1 MRHAKPA
8 SPTLAEWLREDPFS
22 LCMSSGFFSF
32 FAHAGLLGV
41 LIDEG
46 FLPARVSGSSAGALV
61 TGAWA
66 GGVEPAVLANALMT
80 LQRKDF
86 WDPALGFGFL
96 RGRRFRDKVDSL
108 LVSSTFEAC
117 RVPAAISVFDLGS
130 RTTRVLSS
138 GALSPAICASCAVP
152 GLFHPVWID
161 GRAYWDGGVRDRPGL
176 VGMPHDDRVLFHHI
190 ASRSPWRGSWFKKDS
205 EALKI
210 PKRKKMT
217 TIVIDELPRSGPFR
231 LEAGRRAFDVAR
243 KAART
248 ALKKPIEAGQVRI

>member
-1 MRHAKPA
+1 MT
-8 SPTLAEWLREDPFS
+8 PTLAEWLKEGPFS

-80 LQRKDF
+80 LERKDF
-86 WDPALGFGFL
+86 WDPSPGFGFL
-96 RGRRFRDKVDSL
+96 RGKRFREKVESL
-108 LVSSTFEAC
+108 LVVPTFEAC
-117 RVPAAISVFDLGS
+117 RVPATISVFDLAA
-130 RTTRVLSS
+130 RKTKVIDH
-138 GALSPAICASCAVP
+138 GALAPAICASCAVP

-161 GRAYWDGGVRDRPGL
+161 GRAYWDGGILDRPGL
-176 VGMPHDDRVLFHHI
+176 VGVPQSERVLFHHI
-190 ASRSPWRGSWFKKDS
+190 ASRSPWRKVDS

-210 PKRKKMT
+210 PKRSNMT
-217 TIVIDELPRSGPFR
+217 TLVIEELPRSGPFA
-231 LEAGRRAFDVAR
+231 LAAGRRAFDVAR
-243 KAART
+243 SAARA
-248 ALKKPIEAGQVRI
+248 ALHRRVAAGQVRV

>member
-1 MRHAKPA
+1 MT
-8 SPTLAEWLREDPFS
+8 PTLAEWLKEGPFS

-80 LQRKDF
+80 LERKDF
-86 WDPALGFGFL
+86 WDPSPGFGFL
-96 RGRRFRDKVDSL
+96 RGKRFREKVESL
-108 LVSSTFEAC
+108 LVVPTFEAC
-117 RVPAAISVFDLGS
+117 RVPATISVFDLAA
-130 RTTRVLSS
+130 RKTKVIDH
-138 GALSPAICASCAVP
+138 GALAPAICASCAVP

-161 GRAYWDGGVRDRPGL
+161 GRAYWDGGILDRPGL
-176 VGMPHDDRVLFHHI
+176 VGVPQEERILFHHI
-190 ASRSPWRGSWFKKDS
+190 ASRSPWRKVDS

-210 PKRKKMT
+210 PKRSNMT
-217 TIVIDELPRSGPFR
+217 TLVIEELPRSGPFA
-231 LEAGRRAFDVAR
+231 LAAGRRAFDVAR
-243 KAART
+243 SAARA
-248 ALKKPIEAGQVRI
+248 ALHRRVAAGQVRV

>member
-1 MRHAKPA
+1 MQ
-8 SPTLAEWLREDPFS
+8 PTLAEWLREQPFS

-80 LQRKDF
+80 LERKDF
-86 WDPALGFGFL
+86 WDPSPGLGFL
-96 RGRRFRDKVDSL
+96 RGKRFLEKVESL
-108 LVSSTFEAC
+108 LVVPTFEAC
-117 RVPAAISVFDLGS
+117 RVPVAISVFDLAS
-130 RTTRVLSS
+130 RKTRVLDH
-138 GALSPAICASCAVP
+138 GALAPAICASCAVP
-152 GLFHPVWID
+152 GLFHPVWIN
-161 GRAYWDGGVRDRPGL
+161 GRAYWDGGVLDRPGL
-176 VGMPHDDRVLFHHI
+176 VGMPENDRVLFHHI

-205 EALKI
+205 EAMKI
-210 PKRKKMT
+210 PKRNQMT
-217 TIVIDELPRSGPFR
+217 TLVIEELPRSGPFR

-243 KAART
+243 AAAKAA
-248 ALKKPIEAGQVRI
+248 LKRPVGSGEIRI

>member
-1 MRHAKPA
+1 MPLPMA
-8 SPTLAEWLREDPFS
+8 PTLAEWLREDSFS

-46 FLPARVSGSSAGALV
+46 FFPARVSGSSAGALV

-66 GGVEPAVLANALMT
+66 GGVEPAALANALMT
-80 LQRKDF
+80 LKRNDF

-96 RGRRFRDKVDSL
+96 RGQRFREKVDSL
-108 LVSSTFEAC
+108 LVTPTFEAA
-117 RVPAAISVFDLGS
+117 RVPVTISVFDLAS
-130 RTTRVLSS
+130 RKTRVLSS
-138 GALSPAICASCAVP
+138 GSLAPAICASCAVP

-176 VGMPHDDRVLFHHI
+176 VGMPENDRVLFHHI
-190 ASRSPWRGSWFKKDS
+190 ASRSPWRKIDS
-205 EALKI
+205 EGMKI
-210 PKRKKMT
+210 PKRNNMT
-217 TIVIDELPRSGPFR
+217 TIVIEELPRSGPFQ

-243 KAART
+243 IAARA
-248 ALKKPIEAGQVRI
+248 ALKRPIEAGEVRI